1 MSQVRPTTSSE
12 DKSEVIDGKGKPEE
26 EDNDGIA
33 EPEDKEDEDNEDSKK
48 EDKEEKV
55 QVGKHPD
62 YDEDSQ

>member
-12 DKSEVIDGKGKPEE
+12 DKSEVI
-26 EDNDGIA
+26 DGIA